1 MLCESVGAGEGSVAF
16 YYLGV
21 SAATGDGVVV
31 VVGGGGVKA
40 NQEEYNK
47 MASPSYDFSYELS
60 THTHSRVP
68 FLFYY
73 SHPIHMHTLLV

>member
-31 VVGGGGVKA
+31 VVGGGGGK
-40 NQEEYNK
+40 
-47 MASPSYDFSYELS
+47 S
-60 THTHSRVP
+60 
-68 FLFYY
+68 
-73 SHPIHMHTLLV
+73 